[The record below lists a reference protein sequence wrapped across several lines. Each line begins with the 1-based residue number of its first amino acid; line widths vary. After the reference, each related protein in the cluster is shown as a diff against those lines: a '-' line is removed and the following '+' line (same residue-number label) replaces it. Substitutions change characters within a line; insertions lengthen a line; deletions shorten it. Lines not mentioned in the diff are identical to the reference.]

1 MGLSKGQL
9 TRQKMINLMYLVFIA
24 MLALNISTEVLDG
37 FVLINDNL
45 QESIKVADE
54 RNAKIYSEI
63 DEAYTNN
70 KEKAKVWYDTANDVK
85 LKTDSIFNYIQF
97 LKERIAK
104 ETDGFNADV
113 NNLKKK
119 DYLDASSEVMMSP
132 MGGQGNNLKKMLD
145 EYREGVLTLISDSV
159 KKNVV
164 RKTLSTEPSE
174 RAQKDRKTWLQAS
187 FERMPSIAA
196 VTLLSELQV
205 NVKQAEGEVLNNLAQ
220 NIDIKDLRVNE
231 LSAFVVPQSNM
242 VMRGTTYRANI
253 IMAAV
258 DTTQRPRIV
267 INGKELPTEK
277 NGLYEF
283 VASGSGSYTFEGLI
297 EMLDRQGNPLVRN
310 FTQRYTVMEPMA
322 TIAPLLMD
330 VVYAG
335 IDNEISISVPGVAV
349 GDVSARVTS
358 GGTLTPTS
366 RGIWV
371 AKPSPANIN
380 GKFTIVV
387 SASVNGATQQVA
399 SKDFRIKA
407 LPDPLPYIEYKD
419 QNGNTR
425 TFKRGALARSILLS
439 TSGIKAAISDGILDL
454 PFTVLSFKTMSID
467 AMGNTSPVPS
477 DGANFSSRQQD
488 QIRRMTRGAK
498 LYIVD
503 IKAKGLDGIDRD
515 INPMEVRIN

>member
-1 MGLSKGQL
+1 
-9 TRQKMINLMYLVFIA
+9 
-24 MLALNISTEVLDG
+24 
-37 FVLINDNL
+37 
-45 QESIKVADE
+45 
-54 RNAKIYSEI
+54 
-63 DEAYTNN
+63 
-70 KEKAKVWYDTANDVK
+70 
-85 LKTDSIFNYIQF
+85 
-97 LKERIAK
+97 
-104 ETDGFNADV
+104 
-113 NNLKKK
+113 
-119 DYLDASSEVMMSP
+119 
-132 MGGQGNNLKKMLD
+132 
-145 EYREGVLTLISDSV
+145 
-159 KKNVV
+159 
-164 RKTLSTEPSE
+164 
-174 RAQKDRKTWLQAS
+174 
-187 FERMPSIAA
+187 
-196 VTLLSELQV
+196 
-205 NVKQAEGEVLNNLAQ
+205 
-220 NIDIKDLRVNE
+220 
-231 LSAFVVPQSNM
+231 
-242 VMRGTTYRANI
+242 
-253 IMAAV
+253 
-258 DTTQRPRIV
+258 
-267 INGKELPTEK
+267 
-277 NGLYEF
+277 
-283 VASGSGSYTFEGLI
+283 
-297 EMLDRQGNPLVRN
+297 
-310 FTQRYTVMEPMA
+310 VMEPMA